1 MVQTGEEKWRKC
13 HRKNERNL
21 GGFLLSV
28 VSTYRNWQK
37 EILNSFV
44 FGYSN
49 GFVEGLNNLIKVIKR
64 NAFGF
69 RNFKRLRAKILLNHH
84 YKKIGNEIG

>member
-13 HRKNERNL
+13 HQKNERNL